1 MMPSDHL
8 QPGHSHLR
16 VPPALKGD
24 ADGETLDALVDSSRQ
39 LRRFWPLLA
48 TGPEPIAPARA
59 GFRVSSGAQRL
70 VAGMAEYGI

>member
-1 MMPSDHL
+1 MMPSHPSQSAHR
-8 QPGHSHLR
+8 QPCLPPGLR
-16 VPPALKGD
+16 GD

-48 TGPEPIAPARA
+48 TGPEPSVPARS

-70 VAGMAEYGI
+70 VAGMAEYGM